1 MLFHA
6 MKTILKLFLVIFS
19 LSCCTGAASEL
30 PYHPN
35 RDEIKKLDES
45 GCDGG
50 FSFVVM
56 GDSHVSRNK
65 FEKII
70 ELVDEMKPDFAFTVG
85 DFTNDGLPE
94 EYEIFVGQ
102 ITTADV
108 PWFTVPGNH
117 EYRTPEGR
125 TSAKG
130 KKRYEKIFGKSDFYF
145 DHCGWRFVG
154 LDVVTYDMLL
164 PNQIKKLEKLLR
176 GREGRAAVFMHY
188 PPGVIKNWEEGFWT
202 NNAERFMDILEAHKV
217 RYFFSGHIHVYDT
230 VDIGP
235 TTYIVTAGAGENQDT
250 RRTPDTLN
258 SPDAGAFHHF
268 VLVEVKGDEATHKV
282 VRPDT
287 KSNDSDSPNE

>member
-1 MLFHA
+1 MR
-6 MKTILKLFLVIFS
+6 KTLKLILVILFV
-19 LSCCTGAASEL
+19 SCCAGAAQEL
-30 PYHPN
+30 PRHPN
-35 RDEIKKLDES
+35 REEIKKLDES
-45 GCDGG
+45 GCDDG
-50 FSFVVM
+50 FSFAVM

-70 ELVDEMKPDFAFTVG
+70 GLVDEMKPDFAFTVG

-102 ITTADV
+102 ITRAGV
-108 PWFTVPGNH
+108 PWFTAPGNH

-125 TSAKG
+125 TSTKG
-130 KKRYEKIFGKSDFYF
+130 RKRYEKIFGNADFFF

-154 LDVVTYDMLL
+154 LDVVAFDMLT
-164 PNQIKKLEKLLR
+164 NSQIKKLKEIFD
-176 GREGRAAVFMHY
+176 GYEGRAAVFMHY
-188 PPGVIKNWEEGFWT
+188 PPAPIENWEEGFWT
-202 NNAERFMDILEAHKV
+202 TNAERFMEILESNKV

-230 VDIGP
+230 LDIGP
-235 TTYIVTAGAGENQDT
+235 TTYIVTGGAGESQDT

-268 VLVEVKGDEATHKV
+268 VLVEAKEDKAVHKV

-287 KSNDSDSPNE
+287 KTDDSDSMNE